1 MHRKTKY
8 VFSRTKGIN
17 KENKSMEKYILSTDN
32 VNIHYTETGKGNTSI
47 VFVHGWLG
55 NINWWNSQE
64 AFFKEKYNIV
74 KIDLGGHGKSDKT
87 RQDWTGEQYADDI
100 KAVINQINTS
110 EIILVG
116 HSMSGAYVLEASI
129 GLPKVEAVI
138 LVDTLKDLDQD
149 FTPEQAEQFMFSNY
163 RKDFKS
169 AVENILPQFLFVEE
183 TPVII
188 KNQLQNEFIQNEPEL
203 AINTLKPLY
212 EMDIRKIANLVDI
225 PIRAIN
231 SDAQPTKTENNR
243 KYFKNY
249 DYRVIAGTGHYP
261 MLEKPDEFNI
271 ILKEAIE
278 ELTADK

>member
-1 MHRKTKY
+1 MK
-8 VFSRTKGIN
+8 
-17 KENKSMEKYILSTDN
+17 KYISSTDN
-32 VNIHYTETGKGNTSI
+32 VNIHYTETGEGNTSI

-64 AFFKEKYNIV
+64 AFLKEKYNIV

-87 RQDWTGEQYADDI
+87 RQNWTGEQYADDI
-100 KAVINQINTS
+100 KTVINEINTP

-116 HSMSGAYVLEASI
+116 HSMSGAYVLEAS
-129 GLPKVEAVI
+129 LNFPKVKAII

-169 AVENILPQFLFVEE
+169 AVEHILPQYLFVEE
-183 TPVII
+183 TPAII
-188 KNQLQNEFIQNEPEL
+188 KNQLQNEFIQNDAEL
-203 AINTLKPLY
+203 AINALKPLY
-212 EMDIRKIANLVDI
+212 EMDIRKIAKHIDI

-231 SDAQPTKTENNR
+231 SDAQPTEIDNNR

-249 DYRVIAGTGHYP
+249 NYNVITGTGHYP
-261 MLEKPDEFNI
+261 MLEKPDEFNT
-271 ILKEAIE
+271 ILSEVIE
-278 ELTADK
+278 ELTAEK